1 MLKLSSRKSLVRKRG
16 AVHKVY
22 VPASA
27 RENQYL
33 LVECKLDRTWV
44 ERFIDQPL
52 TTRNYQEFYRKL
64 SHHFFDI
71 CKQYQLTNVNFIAKD
86 QLVRV
91 RYGEEQQVIETPQ
104 QLIFFY
110 NPACHSGMRSFY
122 DINFLTDKIEL
133 LFLSTGDEVR
143 QGSAQ
148 FHQSVSQLI
157 SEWATDIKL
166 PSSRFKVKDHQHLT
180 WDIYAA
186 EKGDKATKTHG
197 FRKLPDRYQQ
207 QLFILPGKRS
217 SLTFAIATLPMTM
230 NLLQQCDIDL
240 TAEDPY
246 NPLYTHISETF
257 AKFAK
262 QYNLNQVAIIANGK
276 VPIIRHAEEEYFY
289 PQGELLRIG
298 FQPDQLGGSFISQ
311 WDSRNMVDSIN
322 LVFLASD
329 SDFTS
334 RGYGK
339 FINHLTS
346 ALKDMYAEL
355 NFCPTRDAITLRF
368 YQHLSYQLA
377 AIK

>member
-1 MLKLSSRKSLVRKRG
+1 MLKINSRQSLVRKRG

-27 RENQYL
+27 RENQYV
-33 LVECKLDRTWV
+33 LVECKLGRQWIEDYI
-44 ERFIDQPL
+44 EQPL
-52 TTRNYQEFYRKL
+52 TTKRYDDFYRKL
-64 SHHFFDI
+64 SHHFFDS
-71 CKQYQLTNVNFIAKD
+71 CKKHQLINVNFIAKD

-104 QLIFFY
+104 QLIFLY
-110 NPACHSGMRSFY
+110 NPASHSGMRSFY
-122 DINFLTDKIEL
+122 DVNFLTDKIEL

-143 QGSAQ
+143 QDSAH
-148 FHQSVSQLI
+148 FHQRVSQLVN
-157 SEWATDIKL
+157 EWRTEIKMPL
-166 PSSRFKVKDHQHLT
+166 SNFKIKDHQHLT

-197 FRKLPDRYQQ
+197 FRKLHDRYQQ
-207 QLFILPGKRS
+207 QSFILPSNRNC
-217 SLTFAIATLPMTM
+217 LNFAMATLPMTM

-240 TAEDPY
+240 AAEDPY
-246 NPLYTHISETF
+246 NPLYTHVSETF

-262 QYNLNQVAIIANGK
+262 QYNLNQIAIIANGK
-276 VPIIRHAEEEYFY
+276 VPIIRHAQEEYFY

-346 ALKDMYAEL
+346 ALKDMCAEL

-377 AIK
+377 ASE